1 MDFKAALKN
10 GVFLMRLDGSAK
22 KEIIEEMVDAL
33 VQAGKLPDK
42 AEALKAVLDRELKMS
57 TGIQHGVA
65 IPHGKINTIQTL
77 VTAMGLKQEG
87 VDFGALDGEVSR
99 IFVMTISPV
108 IQTGPHL
115 KYLAEI
121 CRVLDNEEVRG
132 RLLDAKSPD
141 EMVAILTE

>member
-1 MDFKAALKN
+1 
-10 GVFLMRLDGSAK
+10 MRLDGSAK

-33 VQAGKLPDK
+33 VRAGKLPDK

-65 IPHGKINTIQTL
+65 IPHGKIGTIQTL
-77 VTAMGLKQEG
+77 VTALGLKREG

-121 CRVLDNEEVRG
+121 CRVLDSQEVRE
-132 RLLDAKSPD
+132 RLLDAKTPD